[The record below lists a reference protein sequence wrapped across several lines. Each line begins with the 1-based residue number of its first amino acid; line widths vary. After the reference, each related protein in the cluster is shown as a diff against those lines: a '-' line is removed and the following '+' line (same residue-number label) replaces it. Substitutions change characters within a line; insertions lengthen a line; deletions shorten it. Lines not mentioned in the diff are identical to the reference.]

1 MEAAD
6 TALFVPDD
14 IHRKDVPHPSCG
26 GVLMMNRDDNA
37 VMVEQENCTPTP
49 KPVSETNLDP
59 LNFELN
65 EFKANKHLSGDAQQA
80 KLLLGDTDG
89 TSDSPADFAAMQSHV
104 KNNIVPFLLARIA
117 QVLD

>member
-1 MEAAD
+1 
-6 TALFVPDD
+6 
-14 IHRKDVPHPSCG
+14 
-26 GVLMMNRDDNA
+26 MNRDDNA
-37 VMVEQENCTPTP
+37 VIVQQENCTPTP

-65 EFKANKHLSGDAQQA
+65 EFKANEYLSGDAQQA
-80 KLLLGDTDG
+80 KLLIGDTEG
-89 TSDSPADFAAMQSHV
+89 KSDAPADFAAMQSRG